1 MNKPNTKNKRT
12 QQQRRARAVSNVTY
26 ANSPLL
32 ASKTPLWRSRFLV
45 VLVGVGSLV
54 LIGRAA
60 YIQIVATNFYL
71 KQGEARYAHTL
82 EMPASRG
89 RIVDRNGLL
98 LATSVPTPSIGAIP
112 KDVEADAGEKK
123 QPAQAVGM
131 SVSDLNDRLD
141 GNPNF
146 VWLKRQVDDEVGKA
160 IAKLDI

>member
-1 MNKPNTKNKRT
+1 MTKANKRT
-12 QQQRRARAVSNVTY
+12 QPSRGRAVSNVTY

-45 VLVGVGSLV
+45 VLVGIGSLV
-54 LIGRAA
+54 LVGRAA
-60 YIQIVATNFYL
+60 YIQIIAKDFYL

-98 LATSVPTPSIGAIP
+98 LATSVPTPSIWAIP
-112 KDVEADAGEKK
+112 KDVDADAGEKK
-123 QPAQAVGM
+123 QLAQPLGM
-131 SVSDLNDRLD
+131 TLAELDDRLD

-146 VWLKRQVDDEVGKA
+146 VWL
-160 IAKLDI
+160 